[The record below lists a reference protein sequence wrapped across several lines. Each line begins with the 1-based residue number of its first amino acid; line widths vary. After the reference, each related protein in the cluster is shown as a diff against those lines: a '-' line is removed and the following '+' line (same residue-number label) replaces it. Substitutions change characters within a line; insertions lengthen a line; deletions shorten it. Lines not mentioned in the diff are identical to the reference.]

1 MTTTQNNV
9 AQARQDGMLF
19 GIPFG
24 DLGWF
29 QSLLM
34 GLAAA
39 FAAFFLSTFV
49 AIMSFVIYMT
59 ISHKTPD
66 FALTYRVVGLPV
78 GLVTAVLAFG
88 FLGVQYSRRLSRLRN
103 KQ

>member
-9 AQARQDGMLF
+9 AQARHDGMLF

-34 GLAAA
+34 GLAAS
-39 FAAFFLSTFV
+39 FAAFFLSTFL
-49 AIMSFVIYMT
+49 AIVSLIIYMMA
-59 ISHKTPD
+59 SHKTPD

-88 FLGVQYSRRLSRLRN
+88 FLGVQYSRRLARLRSR
-103 KQ
+103 Q